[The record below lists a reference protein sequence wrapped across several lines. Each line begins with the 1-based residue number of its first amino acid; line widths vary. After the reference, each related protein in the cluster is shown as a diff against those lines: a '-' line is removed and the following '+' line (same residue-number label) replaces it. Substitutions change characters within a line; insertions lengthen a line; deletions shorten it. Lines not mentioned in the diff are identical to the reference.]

1 MWLFVLFVVFFFLFS
16 SRRRHTR
23 CALVTGVQ
31 TCALPI
37 WTPVAHRAR
46 DLRRL
51 RREVGMVFQSFNL
64 FPHLD
69 ALTNVTLAPRVV
81 GRRRRTEAEQ
91 AGMAPLDRVGL
102 AGHARKLPADLS
114 GGQQQRVAIARALA
128 MQPRALL
135 FDEPTSALDPESIK
149 EVLDVIVG
157 LAKSGTTMV
166 VVTHEMGFARHVA
179 DEVVFMDKGRI
190 VEASDPD
197 TFFDRTVS
205 DRIRCFLGHRD
216 RAYSN

>member
-1 MWLFVLFVVFFFLFS
+1 
-16 SRRRHTR
+16 
-23 CALVTGVQ
+23 
-31 TCALPI
+31 
-37 WTPVAHRAR
+37 
-46 DLRRL
+46 
-51 RREVGMVFQSFNL
+51 
-64 FPHLD
+64 
-69 ALTNVTLAPRVV
+69 
-81 GRRRRTEAEQ
+81 
-91 AGMAPLDRVGL
+91 
-102 AGHARKLPADLS
+102 
-114 GGQQQRVAIARALA
+114 

-205 DRIRCFLGHRD
+205 DRLRRSEEHTSDPKSLMSSSYADFF
-216 RAYSN
+216 SKK

>member
-1 MWLFVLFVVFFFLFS
+1 
-16 SRRRHTR
+16 
-23 CALVTGVQ
+23 
-31 TCALPI
+31 
-37 WTPVAHRAR
+37 
-46 DLRRL
+46 
-51 RREVGMVFQSFNL
+51 MVFQSFNL
-64 FPHLD
+64 CPHRD
-69 ALTNVTLAPRVV
+69 ALTNVTRAPRVV

-91 AGMAPLDRVGL
+91 AGMALLDRVGL

-166 VVTHEMGFARHVA
+166 VVTHEMGFAR
-179 DEVVFMDKGRI
+179 
-190 VEASDPD
+190 
-197 TFFDRTVS
+197 DRKST
-205 DRIRCFLGHRD
+205 RL
-216 RAYSN
+216 N